1 MAEKTE
7 GKKKKLTGKEI
18 REALRIYRF
27 ILPYKWHF
35 IIGMICLV
43 VSTVFTQT
51 VSLVD
56 LIKGSKNKL
65 PPNCLNVDKDNKCI

>member
-1 MAEKTE
+1 MTI
-7 GKKKKLTGKEI
+7 KK
-18 REALRIYRF
+18 F
-27 ILPYKWHF
+27 ILV
-35 IIGMICLV
+35 CLV